1 MLKKIYYICII
12 KANNMENQ
20 KGEQDEVYADR
31 EKICPCCG
39 AKMTLHWH
47 RLNKGL
53 VNALIKFRKRVIA
66 KGENKVQISEL
77 DFSTTEFCN
86 FQKLRYHAM
95 IAKCKDG
102 DGKRLGGYWL
112 LTKRGNQFCKGLI
125 EVPQKVGTFRN
136 IIRKKSTEVVS
147 LKSVLA
153 NNELPIWDNIDTME
167 FEDYDLSD
175 IGEELWDNNGQGKI
189 NFKTK

>member
-1 MLKKIYYICII
+1 
-12 KANNMENQ
+12 MENE
-20 KGEQDEVYADR
+20 KVEQEGDYAEK

-39 AKMTLHWH
+39 AKIKLHWH

-53 VNALIKFRKRVIA
+53 VNMLIKVRKNVIA

-77 DFSTTEFCN
+77 DLTTTEFCN

-95 IAKCKDG
+95 IAKCKDA
-102 DGKRLGGYWL
+102 DGKRIGGYWL

-136 IIRKKSTEVVS
+136 IIRKKSNQVVS
-147 LKSVLA
+147 IKTVLL
-153 NNELPIWDNIDTME
+153 NEELPIWDSFETME
-167 FEDYDLSD
+167 FEAYDLSD
-175 IGEELWDNNGQGKI
+175 INEELWSANGQGKI